1 MFRLRQLGTVLSCR
15 GDRGSNG
22 GGEDAGISRGS
33 VDANSVARAFS
44 RSCSQWLVY
53 IAVICS
59 AVAWPKPGRTQSFLG
74 DFPVDV
80 HGFVSQGF
88 LKSTHNNYLAE
99 TTGGSFEFTEVGLNV
114 TKSVTDELRIGIQLF
129 SRDLGPIGNY
139 RPQVDW
145 FYLDYRFWDWL
156 GLRAGRTKLPF
167 GLLNE
172 VNDIDAARVPA
183 LLPQSIYSAESRDY
197 LLAQT
202 GAELYGYVPLGA
214 PGSLEYR
221 VYGGT
226 IFIDFSSNPAVS
238 NPSVP
243 YVVGGRL
250 MWLPPINALQLGGSV
265 QALKLKGDIKPTPE
279 LIAYY
284 QARGVLPADFA
295 GSITLNM
302 PIVLWVASVEYAPGS
317 LYLAAEYCRWHVNAT
332 TSPEVLTEA
341 ERKQVN
347 ERFYVM
353 GSYRV
358 NSWFTPGIYYSGYF
372 PLVNDRSG
380 ANRAAQPGGSQAD
393 AYQHDVAVTLRYD
406 LATNWIM
413 KAEFHAMH
421 GTAAVSSSLNP
432 DTPRRKLSKN
442 WGLLVLKTTAHF

>member
-1 MFRLRQLGTVLSCR
+1 MCCGVTWAKPS
-15 GDRGSNG
+15 
-22 GGEDAGISRGS
+22 
-33 VDANSVARAFS
+33 
-44 RSCSQWLVY
+44 
-53 IAVICS
+53 S
-59 AVAWPKPGRTQSFLG
+59 AQPFLEE
-74 DFPVDV
+74 FPVDV

-88 LKSTHNNYLAE
+88 LKSTQNNYLAE
-99 TTGGSFEFTEVGLNV
+99 SKGGSFEFTEVGLNV

-183 LLPQSIYSAESRDY
+183 LLPQSIYPAEARDY

-221 VYGGT
+221 LYGGT

-250 MWLPPINALQLGGSV
+250 MWITPINALQLGGSV
-265 QALKLKGDIKPTPE
+265 QALKLKGNILPPPE
-279 LIAYY
+279 LISYY
-284 QARGVLPADFA
+284 QAQGVLPADFV
-295 GSITLNM
+295 GSIALDM
-302 PIVLWVASVEYAPGS
+302 PVLLWVASIEYAPGD
-317 LYLAAEYCRWHVNAT
+317 LYLAAEYCRWQVNAT

-341 ERKQVN
+341 ERKQSS

-358 NSWFTPGIYYSGYF
+358 NSWFTPGVYFSGYF
-372 PLVNDRSG
+372 PLMNDRSG
-380 ANRAAQPGGSQAD
+380 DFRAAQPGGFKPD
-393 AYQHDVAVTLRYD
+393 AYQHDFAVTLRYD

-413 KAEFHAMH
+413 KAEFHAIH
-421 GTAAVSSSLNP
+421 GTAALSSSLNP
-432 DTPRRKLSKN
+432 GPRTSLSKN